1 MSHNLDIGFAL
12 DRRWHQLRGEMETT
26 KKPALVAL
34 AQVFATAKIPYAV
47 IGGVAVQVQRREPRT
62 TLDIALAVVDR
73 ESLPRALLE
82 AAGFEETGR
91 FAHSDN
97 WIGPEQTP
105 VQVTDDPALTG
116 AVGRAITIDVD
127 GIPVRVLAVADLLHA
142 KLRAGSDTA
151 RRRSKRL
158 QDLADAEGLLEE
170 RPELDG
176 ELTEGERAI
185 LKRLGV

>member
-1 MSHNLDIGFAL
+1 MSQNLSIGFAL

-34 AQVFATAKIPYAV
+34 AQIFATAKITYAV
-47 IGGVAVQVQRREPRT
+47 IGGVAVQVHRREPRT
-62 TLDIALAVVDR
+62 TLDIDLAVADR
-73 ESLPRALLE
+73 KTLPRAPLE
-82 AAGFEETGR
+82 AAGFEETGH

-97 WIGPEQTP
+97 WIGPERTP
-105 VQVTDDPALTG
+105 VQFTDDPALTG
-116 AVGRAITIDVD
+116 ALARAITIDVD
-127 GIPVRVLAVADLLHA
+127 GIPLRVIAVADLLHE
-142 KLRAGSDTA
+142 KLRAGSDPT

-170 RPELDG
+170 RPELDSQ
-176 ELTEGERAI
+176 LTENERAI